1 MNIKNIFLAVML
13 VFTFAFSNMA
23 EAKKKNHG
31 KKASISKSKS
41 KAKKVAKHSKKKKS
55 KKIAK
60 SSKKK
65 DRAIASEKKKSESK
79 KGLPNPFLR
88 QKTTFL

>member
-23 EAKKKNHG
+23 EAKKKSHG
-31 KKASISKSKS
+31 KKASISNSKS
-41 KAKKVAKHSKKKKS
+41 KKVAKNSKKKKS

-60 SSKKK
+60 NSKKKK
-65 DRAIASEKKKSESK
+65 DRGVASEKKKSKSK
-79 KGLPNPFLR
+79 KKKNR
-88 QKTTFL
+88 ARA